1 MIMNKRMAGNNYL
14 VCVCDED
21 LLGKILKE
29 NGLKIKVSKGFYGN
43 LKASEEE
50 VINELS
56 KATIINV
63 LGKESINTLRKV
75 KKIINVTEIQGVPHA
90 QWVKIL

>member
-1 MIMNKRMAGNNYL
+1 MIMNKKMAGNGYL

-29 NGLKIKVSKGFYGN
+29 NGFEIKVSKGFYGN
-43 LKASEEE
+43 SKASEEE

-75 KKIINVTEIQGVPHA
+75 KKIINVIEIQGVPHA

>member
-14 VCVCDED
+14 VCVCDEG

-43 LKASEEE
+43 SKASEEE